1 MYYINSLAFFDRCS
15 TFLAIEIYIAI
26 CLLSHFRE
34 LDLGVELLLELFHQE
49 VYVHII
55 SIIVLLEF
63 ALKSDV
69 HGDVSLQDYLLLWF
83 TKFALLLS
91 TNIELNLVHRFAVAA
106 QNELGLF
113 RYLVEDVF
121 EAELKQF
128 GFISLENV

>member
-15 TFLAIEIYIAI
+15 TILAIEIDIAI

-55 SIIVLLEF
+55 SVVVLLEF

-91 TNIELNLVHRFAVAA
+91 TNIELNLVHRFTVAA

>member
-1 MYYINSLAFFDRCS
+1 M
-15 TFLAIEIYIAI
+15 
-26 CLLSHFRE
+26 
-34 LDLGVELLLELFHQE
+34 GVELLLELFHQE

-91 TNIELNLVHRFAVAA
+91 SNIELNLVHGFAVAA